1 MLNKQKLLP
10 LTLAAALL
18 NGIPLAMAEPQVS
31 ANISLTSD
39 YRFRGISQSNK
50 SSALQ
55 GGFDVVFEPG
65 FYVGI
70 WGSTVDFDSN
80 EGFDGSLELDYY
92 AGWSMETA
100 SAVGLD
106 LGYIYYDYPG
116 DEGAEGDYQ
125 ELYAKVS
132 YKDVTLGINYS
143 DDYYASSDE
152 LLYYYADYSLSLNEI
167 WSLDIHLGYS
177 ELQRGGGF
185 LATTEDSYM
194 DYSLAV
200 TASLMEVDWTLAYVG
215 SDLEQEEV
223 FDTDWGDD
231 SLVFSVSKSF

>member
-10 LTLAAALL
+10 LTLAVALL
-18 NGIPLAMAEPQVS
+18 NGIPSAMAEPHVS

-39 YRFRGISQSNK
+39 YRFRGISQSNE

-55 GGFDVVFEPG
+55 GGFDVAFEPG

-70 WGSTVDFDSN
+70 WGSSVDFDSN

-185 LATTEDSYM
+185 LATAEDSYM

-200 TASLMEVDWTLAYVG
+200 TASLMEVDWTVAYVG